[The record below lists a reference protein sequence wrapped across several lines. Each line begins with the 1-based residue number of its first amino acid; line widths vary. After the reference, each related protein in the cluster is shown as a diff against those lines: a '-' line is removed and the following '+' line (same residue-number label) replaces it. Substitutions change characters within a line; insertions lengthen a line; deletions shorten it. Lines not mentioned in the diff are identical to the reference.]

1 MQTRCHTVHM
11 RHAHN
16 RRVSYRSHALE
27 TSAGAWAKKPSHFY
41 VKNMAIIQYIFRMV
55 HLKAGLTRFGP
66 VGCLTELPGT
76 YFALHLFR
84 I

>member
-1 MQTRCHTVHM
+1 MEQYVFS
-11 RHAHN
+11 
-16 RRVSYRSHALE
+16 RRI
-27 TSAGAWAKKPSHFY
+27 TT
-41 VKNMAIIQYIFRMV
+41 QYMLRLL
-55 HLKAGLTRFGP
+55 HLKAGLSRFGP